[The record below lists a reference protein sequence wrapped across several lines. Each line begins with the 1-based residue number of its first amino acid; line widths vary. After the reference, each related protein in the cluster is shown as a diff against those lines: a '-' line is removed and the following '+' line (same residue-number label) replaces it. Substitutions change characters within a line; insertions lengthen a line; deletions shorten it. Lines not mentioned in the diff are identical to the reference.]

1 MSLFVTGMQTVL
13 STAAGDGSATADD
26 ARRHLG
32 DAQSVGSRRR
42 DSTSHLCNPT
52 VLSMTFERSER
63 LSRHRHHRSNAF
75 LISDGRA
82 LAIFGG
88 IQATTLSITEG
99 NSVSSSFAMVP
110 IPDQIHVLKSCDI
123 GGTTFET
130 GVCVPLVTH
139 RVT

>member
-1 MSLFVTGMQTVL
+1 
-13 STAAGDGSATADD
+13 
-26 ARRHLG
+26 
-32 DAQSVGSRRR
+32 
-42 DSTSHLCNPT
+42 
-52 VLSMTFERSER
+52 MTFERSER

-139 RVT
+139 VDGTIVLLDTGSPGQAPLTHTAATAGDPLVETREIDFETVQKAQGEGSGVS